1 MPDRFRNIPRSFPST
16 HWSQL
21 EEVADGNAPS
31 SQEALQELLS
41 RYIPALRTHLIFNL
55 EVDPDEADDMLQ
67 GFITDKIVDG
77 DLVSRADKARGR
89 FRAFI
94 KTALRNYV
102 AGVFRHRNAKK
113 RSPEDANVLSLDH
126 EEGRVPEGQGTLP
139 DRFDVEWG
147 REVVAEALRRM
158 RADCESAGREDIWG
172 VFNYRVLKPVLE
184 NEDAVPYKELV
195 DTFDFRSP
203 SQASNVLVTAKRKF
217 KRLLRG
223 VIKEYAGDES
233 NVESEIDSLKHI
245 FAETDAGGLGEL
257 RTEIQGEE
265 DNEA

>member
-1 MPDRFRNIPRSFPST
+1 MDDRFKNIPRSFPST

-21 EEVADGNAPS
+21 EEVAEGEGPS
-31 SQEALQELLS
+31 SKQALQNLLN

-55 EVDPDEADDMLQ
+55 EVDPGEADDMLQ

-102 AGVFRHRNAKK
+102 AGVFRRRNAKK

-126 EEGRVPEGQGTLP
+126 EEGRVPEGQRPIP

-172 VFNYRVLKPVLE
+172 VFSYRVLKPVLE
-184 NEDAVPYKELV
+184 NADPVPYKELV
-195 DTFDFRSP
+195 DDFDFRSP

-223 VIKEYAGDES
+223 VIKEYAGEEA
-233 NVESEIDSLKHI
+233 NVESEIDDLKDI
-245 FAETDAGGLGEL
+245 FANTNAGGLGEL
-257 RTEIQGEE
+257 RTDIRKE
-265 DNEA
+265 DKDA